1 MGATSPSI
9 RIRTCVVQRLEE
21 PAEPG
26 SRLPIFSSAAKHALF
41 VLCIYIRPWR
51 EPALG
56 PAWRKTS
63 AEGSGAALEPA
74 FWSHPP
80 FVPTP
85 TAGNSCGITGVLW
98 LAAVWATP
106 PRSAHWAWCMR
117 GLGQS
122 SFTHSPNIDPRS
134 APPTG
139 ARQQGKK
146 ASKSEPC
153 PWGAQGADTQGNRCA
168 DPWDPGCG
176 GEKMER
182 PVEIYQAEKQQ
193 EGLLDGGKRVYKDL
207 EDRSVAGLERMV
219 GRLE

>member
-1 MGATSPSI
+1 METQRAPRSSPRGLGSRAGMGATSPSI
-9 RIRTCVVQRLEE
+9 CIRTCVVQRLEE

-26 SRLPIFSSAAKHALF
+26 SRLPIFSSAAKRALF

-85 TAGNSCGITGVLW
+85 TAGNSCGLTGVLW

-122 SFTHSPNIDPRS
+122 SFTHSPNIIQGPPHPRVPDS
-134 APPTG
+134 KEKRRVSRSHAPGELKEQTHRETG
-139 ARQQGKK
+139 VLTRGIQ
-146 ASKSEPC
+146 S
-153 PWGAQGADTQGNRCA
+153 
-168 DPWDPGCG
+168 
-176 GEKMER
+176 
-182 PVEIYQAEKQQ
+182 VAEKRRKDQQ
-193 EGLLDGGKRVYKDL
+193 KFTRQ
-207 EDRSVAGLERMV
+207 RSSRRAF
-219 GRLE
+219 